1 MLFCD
6 YRTTC
11 SLVSV
16 VVYVDVSVM
25 FVLLQC
31 DDNMDVMSDD
41 EVLGDVLVGVL
52 LFTALWLELLMVIE
66 MYVSL

>member
-16 VVYVDVSVM
+16 VMYVDVSVM